1 MYALHNLCASLARKS
16 DPSEGFRTQVLCL
29 ICTSTLS
36 LAVRTKLKGKCL
48 GCQFDGVQ
56 VNGCT
61 TKFVFKPA
69 SSDNMWKVVCEPKQG
84 DLRLLTKK
92 IPIGPLLHLQVFVLY
107 NV

>member
-1 MYALHNLCASLARKS
+1 MHLNTLHRSK
-16 DPSEGFRTQVLCL
+16 
-29 ICTSTLS
+29 
-36 LAVRTKLKGKCL
+36 TKLKGKCL

-92 IPIGPLLHLQVFVLY
+92 IPIGPLLHLQVFVLHCLLDPPATCE
-107 NV
+107 NT